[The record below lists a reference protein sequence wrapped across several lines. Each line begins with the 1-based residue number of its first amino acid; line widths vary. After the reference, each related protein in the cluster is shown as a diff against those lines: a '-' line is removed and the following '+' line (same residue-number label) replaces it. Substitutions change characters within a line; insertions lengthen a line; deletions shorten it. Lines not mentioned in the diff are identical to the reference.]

1 MANEKTVAALAASEE
16 ERLLL
21 VRVCD
26 RLERAMRREQPVS
39 TFFLTPRERAL
50 TAQLLP
56 QAKFFGGT
64 EGAERTVAYYL
75 PDYIA
80 EDAWLSEGVLACL
93 RVSFY
98 EKNALTHRDMLGALM
113 GAGLRRDAIGD
124 IYVAEEHCDFFVLD
138 ELAQYLLDN
147 LTSAGRTALKV
158 RRLPLS
164 EVKKP
169 PERLRELRVTVSSL
183 RLDGVLSA
191 AFHVSRADA
200 AQAVNAGRVTLNGAV
215 CIKPDRQLAPQDV
228 LALRGK
234 GKLRILSLGGETK
247 KGRQTV
253 TVGIYE

>member
-169 PERLRELRVTVSSL
+169 PECLRELRVTVSSL

>member
-1 MANEKTVAALAASEE
+1 MANEKTIAALAASEE

-26 RLERAMRREQPVS
+26 RIERAQRRDQPVS

-50 TAQLLP
+50 AAQLLP
-56 QAKFFGGT
+56 QANFFGGT

-75 PDYIA
+75 PDYISP
-80 EDAWLSEGVLACL
+80 EDWLSEGVLACL
-93 RVSFY
+93 RASFF

-113 GAGLRRDAIGD
+113 GAGVRRDAIGD
-124 IYVAEEHCDFFVLD
+124 IYVTEDHCDFFVLD

-147 LTSAGRTALKV
+147 LTSAGRAALKV

-191 AFHVSRADA
+191 AFHVSRTDA

-215 CIKPDRQLAPQDV
+215 CVKPDKQLAPQDI

-247 KGRQTV
+247 KGRQAL

>member
-1 MANEKTVAALAASEE
+1 MANEKTIAALAATEE
-16 ERLLL
+16 ERMLL

-26 RLERAMRREQPVS
+26 RIERAERREQPVS
-39 TFFLTPRERAL
+39 TFFLTPRERTLA
-50 TAQLLP
+50 AQLLP
-56 QAKFFGGT
+56 QAKFFGGP
-64 EGAERTVAYYL
+64 EDWLADGVVAY
-75 PDYIA
+75 
-80 EDAWLSEGVLACL
+80 LSAT
-93 RVSFY
+93 FY

-124 IYVAEEHCDFFVLD
+124 IYVAEDHCDFFVLD

-147 LTSAGRTALKV
+147 LTSAGRTALKL
-158 RRLPLS
+158 RRLPLC
-164 EVKKP
+164 EVERP

-200 AQAVNAGRVTLNGAV
+200 AQAVNASRVTVNGAV
-215 CIKPDRQLAPQDV
+215 CVKPDRQLAPQDV

-247 KGRQTV
+247 KGRQAV

>member
-1 MANEKTVAALAASEE
+1 MANEKTIAALAATEE
-16 ERLLL
+16 ERMLL

-26 RLERAMRREQPVS
+26 RIERAERREQPVS
-39 TFFLTPRERAL
+39 TFFLTPRERTLA
-50 TAQLLP
+50 AQLLP

-75 PDYIA
+75 PEYLA
-80 EDAWLSEGVLACL
+80 PEDWLADGVVACL
-93 RVSFY
+93 RATFY

-124 IYVAEEHCDFFVLD
+124 IYVAEDHCDFFVLD

-147 LTSAGRTALKV
+147 LTSAGRTALKL
-158 RRLPLS
+158 RRLPLC
-164 EVKKP
+164 EVERP

-200 AQAVNAGRVTLNGAV
+200 AQAVNAGRVAVNGAV
-215 CIKPDRQLAPQDV
+215 CVKPDRLLAPQDV

-234 GKLRILSLGGETK
+234 GKLRLLSLGGETK
-247 KGRQTV
+247 KGRQAL